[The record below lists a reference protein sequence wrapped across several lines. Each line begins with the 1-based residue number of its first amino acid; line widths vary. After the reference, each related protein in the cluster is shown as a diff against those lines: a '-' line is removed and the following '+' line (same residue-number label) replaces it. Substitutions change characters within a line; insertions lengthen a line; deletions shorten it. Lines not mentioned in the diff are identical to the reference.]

1 MMDALPERTNAI
13 ALDGTTL
20 DDVLD
25 TFALLDEWEDRYRYI
40 IELGRKL
47 PPLPE
52 SAYRDENRVRGCTS
66 RVWLVAMPDGQ
77 DGRLVFRG
85 DSDAHIVK
93 GLVALMLL
101 IFSGRT
107 PQEILAIDAQAVLDR
122 LDLRAHLSPMRAN
135 GLFSMLE
142 RIKEMA
148 RTAAG
153 GDRPAGCGEASS

>member
-1 MMDALPERTNAI
+1 MMDAAPGTMTAT

-20 DDVLD
+20 ADVIE
-25 TFALLDEWEDRYRYI
+25 TFALLDEWEERYRYLI
-40 IELGRKL
+40 DLGRKL

-52 SAYRDENRVRGCTS
+52 SAYRDENKVRGCTS
-66 RVWLVAMPDGQ
+66 QVWLVAAPEGA

-107 PQEILAIDAQAVLDR
+107 PQDILATDAHAILDR
-122 LDLRAHLSPMRAN
+122 LDLRQHLSPMRAN

-148 RTAAG
+148 REAAG
-153 GDRPAGCGEASS
+153 GSGAAPEA